1 MNLLLK
7 NNKGFMN
14 PNYEIQNFIVIL
26 AVLLII
32 AFSVCG
38 HFKIHPLWG
47 VGAVVLFF
55 IALQICIRIADTRWE
70 KEHAD

>member
-1 MNLLLK
+1 
-7 NNKGFMN
+7 MN
-14 PNYEIQNFIVIL
+14 PNYEIQNFIVIA

-55 IALQICIRIADTRWE
+55 VALQICIRIADTRWE
-70 KEHAD
+70 KEHKERRNGLDEN